1 MSYPEIQDCHQ
12 GQTMSSQGMR
22 PGILNVRANK
32 LKMLS
37 SPTDM
42 KIAKQKQLFDYIFC
56 PVWIFEVDA
65 GWQTNKKWCWL
76 FTCFLMGSKFDFIEF
91 IECLMFLGACQDPA
105 VPYVQQPLTK
115 HGVQAHP
122 WHTKQGKDCLGRYFH
137 AKTAASRNI
146 FLWVKLHWMLLFDD
160 NLKSQSV
167 ETLRN
172 CVRKLGHRF
181 SSTAVDASLQIL
193 WIFGAFF
200 LEGSLTQVS
209 CSSRILQMWVV
220 AMYWYPEKPFRR
232 CPTANSHNPLRAL
245 LKTAE
250 HFEDIRYRQLKC
262 LITVTTLV
270 DSFLDR
276 GFAFVVF
283 VRLGNENLNSNGSFH
298 NQKGNN
304 LQQWSFGF
312 QHSRSCLLFKMP
324 PAGDPCQMSG
334 SPNAGPMWFH
344 LQE

>member
-1 MSYPEIQDCHQ
+1 
-12 GQTMSSQGMR
+12 MSSQGMR

-42 KIAKQKQLFDYIFC
+42 KIAKQKQVFDIFC

-76 FTCFLMGSKFDFIEF
+76 FACFLMGSKFDFIEF
-91 IECLMFLGACQDPA
+91 IDCLMLLGACQDPA

-122 WHTKQGKDCLGRYFH
+122 WNTKQGKDWLGGYFH

-172 CVRKLGHRF
+172 CVRKLGHGF

-200 LEGSLTQVS
+200 
-209 CSSRILQMWVV
+209 
-220 AMYWYPEKPFRR
+220 
-232 CPTANSHNPLRAL
+232 
-245 LKTAE
+245 
-250 HFEDIRYRQLKC
+250 
-262 LITVTTLV
+262 
-270 DSFLDR
+270 
-276 GFAFVVF
+276 
-283 VRLGNENLNSNGSFH
+283 
-298 NQKGNN
+298 
-304 LQQWSFGF
+304 FG
-312 QHSRSCLLFKMP
+312 REP
-324 PAGDPCQMSG
+324 DPSE
-334 SPNAGPMWFH
+334 
-344 LQE
+344 L